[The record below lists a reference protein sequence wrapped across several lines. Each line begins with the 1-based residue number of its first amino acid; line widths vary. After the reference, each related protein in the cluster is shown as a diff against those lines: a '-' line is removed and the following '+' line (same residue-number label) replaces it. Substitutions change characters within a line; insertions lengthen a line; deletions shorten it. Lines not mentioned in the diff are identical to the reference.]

1 MATHSSLDEEA
12 AGSSLP
18 TLDELLEGVSTGKL
32 CRTCR
37 NEDLCEIA
45 QSVTNWKAIAPFLG
59 LLKAEI
65 EAIEVNERKV
75 ETQRMAMLDKWKE
88 KLGRKATHWKLAKA
102 FRKAKRADLVDVIRR
117 LLVSSG
123 DSSSSDESS
132 PTSSGDNP
140 ISRVESCD
148 HPQSVQGDG

>member
-1 MATHSSLDEEA
+1 MATHPSLEKEADTSSCHN
-12 AGSSLP
+12 
-18 TLDELLEGVSTGKL
+18 LDELLEGVSTGKL

-37 NEDLCEIA
+37 IEDLCEIA

-88 KLGRKATHWKLAKA
+88 KLGRKATYWKLAKV
-102 FRKAKRADLVDVIRR
+102 FRKVKRADLVDVIRH
-117 LLVSSG
+117 LLVSNG

-132 PTSSGDNP
+132 PTSSEDNA